1 VGCKGGGGG
10 RGGEMT
16 QALYAHMNKKKLKTT
31 TRTTKTNH
39 KKILILKTQH
49 RTSKFA
55 TLRLGGSDEYF
66 VY

>member
-1 VGCKGGGGG
+1 
-10 RGGEMT
+10 MT